1 MCFAGPGLDVLQV
14 NDNSEL
20 IEMVRRII
28 ARDACAEDEMVRR
41 YKNGIFQIIFQVVR
55 NHAVAEDLCQ
65 DTLMKALEK
74 IRQGDVREPARLS
87 GYILGI
93 AKFIAID
100 YVRKMRSAI
109 KIEDVNAAEHV
120 TDPAPDPYEQVLEK
134 ENTEIVRKIIGEMN
148 VRRDRDV
155 LFRYYILEEEKD
167 KICADLRVSKEQLS
181 RIVFRARQRYKELYK
196 QFSGKI
202 R

>member
-1 MCFAGPGLDVLQV
+1 VSSD
-14 NDNSEL
+14 SEL
-20 IEMVRRII
+20 IELVRRII
-28 ARDACAEDEMVRR
+28 ERDARAEDEMARR

-65 DTLMKALEK
+65 DTLVKALEK

-87 GYILGI
+87 GFILGI

-100 YVRKMRSAI
+100 YIRKLRSAI
-109 KIEDVNAAEHV
+109 KIEDVGAAEHV
-120 TDPAPDPYEQVLEK
+120 PDPANNPYEQIVEK
-134 ENTEIVRKIIGEMN
+134 ENAQIVRRIIGEMSIQ
-148 VRRDRDV
+148 RDRDV

-167 KICADLRVSKEQLS
+167 KICTDLRVSREQLS
-181 RIVFRARQRYKELYK
+181 RIIFRARQRYKELHEK
-196 QFSGKI
+196 LAGKI